1 MLTKVVLSSVGRVA
15 ATDVN
20 AAAGKYRFSRL
31 ISNVEKWAHSS
42 LTPAVPTSVPVGAHR

>member
-31 ISNVEKWAHSS
+31 ISNVEKLSNS
-42 LTPAVPTSVPVGAHR
+42 NLDRF